1 MIKAIFSPTQLGLH
15 VLEYPAA
22 VVIGIMIL
30 TTATAK
36 PTDLANRGYWANVRR
51 YGAQILCLK
60 K

>member
-1 MIKAIFSPTQLGLH
+1 MIRAIFSPTLLGLH

-30 TTATAK
+30 TTAIAK
-36 PTDLANRGYWANVRR
+36 PTDPANLGYWANVRR
-51 YGAQILCLK
+51 YGVQNLCLK